1 LRSRGPPALAATLT
15 PQARLAAAGTEQSR
29 GRDPRESLHGAL
41 APMAGRG
48 DRVAGSARDRFA
60 YPPLLAGLSERQL
73 LAVLVRRNNA
83 PRWGVVILYE
93 CRALRGQLPALPSG
107 YPYPVVKV
115 LERTLTS
122 PHRLL
127 RDTRTLEPG
136 ASSGASKKHRQGVW
150 RHNRTSRGRS
160 VLCLLLLSSLTA
172 WSIKQTPGD
181 AG

>member
-1 LRSRGPPALAATLT
+1 MRSRGLPRWQPAAHSDSAGRCWHRAEQGQR
-15 PQARLAAAGTEQSR
+15 PARVSARCACPL
-29 GRDPRESLHGAL
+29 
-41 APMAGRG
+41 AGRG

-160 VLCLLLLSSLTA
+160 VLCLCSLSLTA
-172 WSIKQTPGD
+172 WSIKQRRGWRL